1 MAKTK
6 SQKPKKSATKRQKA
20 AKTVAAAER
29 AVDAAPKRCSGL
41 DAAEQ
46 ILKAAGEPMRPVD
59 IYERAKTEGLWSPG
73 GKTPASTLAAALCTS
88 VIKGKGR
95 FIKAGRGLFALAPGQ

>member
-1 MAKTK
+1 MSK
-6 SQKPKKSATKRQKA
+6 SPKPKKSAPKRKKA
-20 AKTVAAAER
+20 AKTVAAADR
-29 AVDAAPKRCSGL
+29 AVDAAPKRFSGL
-41 DAAEQ
+41 DAAAV
-46 ILKAAGEPMRPVD
+46 ILKAAGEPMRPAD
-59 IYERAKTEGLWSPG
+59 IYAKAHEQGLWSPG